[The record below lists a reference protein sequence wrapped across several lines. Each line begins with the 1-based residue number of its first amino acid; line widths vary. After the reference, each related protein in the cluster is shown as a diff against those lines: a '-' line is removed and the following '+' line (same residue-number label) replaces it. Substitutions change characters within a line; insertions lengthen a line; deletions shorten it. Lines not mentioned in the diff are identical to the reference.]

1 MLVQAAVA
9 VMRCSFFALIA
20 PLRVFGGHD
29 SLDAPLTL
37 QRPSLLAALF
47 PTLLCFAGTL
57 QSQEA
62 IPDRLPADLYPPAAQ
77 REVSP
82 GHTTYY
88 VDPKAG
94 DDSHSG
100 LRADQ
105 AWRSFKLVNRRLFAP
120 GDRIEVMVPGTFNE
134 TFMPMGAG
142 TTEAPVEIRLAPGRY
157 DFFPTNALKLKLH
170 ISNDNDDP
178 YTPKA
183 IALLF
188 KETRHF
194 RINGPNTDIYVH
206 GKMIE
211 TMFDHAEDVTLSGL
225 SFDYHRP
232 TVSEF
237 TVLAVNSEQAEV
249 QVHRDSAYA
258 LEDGKL
264 VWVGEGWRSAG
275 TGLSQECDLAGG
287 RVWRRDSPLRG
298 GTRVEELAPF
308 KLRLFFTRNPGL
320 TQGRVFQFRETFRDG
335 AGSFVLRSKDIA
347 WLNCSFHFMH
357 GLGIVSQFSENLV
370 FDHVDLAPRRGS
382 GRTCAGWADLLHFSG
397 CRGKIQVND
406 CEMSGTNDDP
416 INVHGTHLRIV
427 GQPAAKQVLVRFMH
441 PQSYG
446 FEAFVPGDEI
456 EFVSHVSLRAYA
468 TNRVQSVEPKG
479 DKEIL
484 LTLEQPAPVKIADND
499 VIENVTWTPS
509 VVVRNCKIAL
519 DSCRGFLLTT
529 RRPIL
534 IESNTFVR
542 TTMSAILIADDANS
556 WFESGPVREATIRGN
571 RFLHCAEPVIAIAP
585 ENRTAKP
592 EEPVHQNVQIL
603 DNLFALNGHSA
614 VSARSTQNLLIRGNR
629 FSTPDSPIQ
638 TTACTGV
645 SITENE
651 LGVQVDEAHSK
662 PGN

>member
-1 MLVQAAVA
+1 MNTKRAYSGNWFPSKGAGQLAAILA
-9 VMRCSFFALIA
+9 VLFPLLIG
-20 PLRVFGGHD
+20 FGGTPE
-29 SLDAPLTL
+29 SPN
-37 QRPSLLAALF
+37 PGSELL
-47 PTLLCFAGTL
+47 
-57 QSQEA
+57 S
-62 IPDRLPADLYPPAAQ
+62 ADLYPAAAQ
-77 REVSP
+77 RTVSP

-88 VDPKAG
+88 VDPQAG

-100 LRADQ
+100 LKADQ
-105 AWRSFKLVNRRLFAP
+105 AWRSFKMVNRRYFAP
-120 GDRIEVMVPGTFNE
+120 GDRIEVTAPGTFNE

-142 TTEAPVEIRLAPGRY
+142 TAEAPVEIRLAPGRY
-157 DFFPTNALKLKLH
+157 DFFPTHALKLKLH

-194 RINGPNTDIYVH
+194 RLSGRDTDIYVH

-211 TMFDHAEDVTLSGL
+211 TMFDQAEDVTLSGL

-237 TVLAVNSEQAEV
+237 TVLAVHADQAEV
-249 QVHRDSAYA
+249 QVQRDSAYA

-275 TGLSQECDLAGG
+275 QGLSQECDPAGG

-298 GTRVEELAPF
+298 VTRVEELAPF
-308 KLRLFFTRNPGL
+308 KLRLFFRQNPGF
-320 TQGRVFQFRETFRDG
+320 TPGRVFQFRETFRDC
-335 AGSFVLRSKDIA
+335 AGGFVLRSKDIT
-347 WLNCSFHFMH
+347 WRNCAYHFMH
-357 GLGIVSQFSENLV
+357 GLGIVSQFSENLT
-370 FDHVDLAPRRGS
+370 FDQVNVAPRRGS

-397 CRGKIQVND
+397 CRGRIQVND
-406 CEMSGTNDDP
+406 CELSGTNDDP

-427 GQPAAKQVLVRFMH
+427 GRPAANQVRVRFMH

-468 TNRVQSVEPKG
+468 TNRVQAVEPKG
-479 DKEIL
+479 DREIL
-484 LTLEQPAPVKIADND
+484 LTLDHSAPAPIADND
-499 VIENVTWTPS
+499 VIENVTWTPT
-509 VVVRNCKIAL
+509 VEVRNCRITL

-534 IESNTFVR
+534 IESNTFVK

-556 WFESGPVREATIRGN
+556 WFESGPVRDVTIRGN

-585 ENRTAKP
+585 ETGPARP
-592 EEPVHQNVQIL
+592 EEPVHENIRIL
-603 DNLFALNGHSA
+603 GNYFALNGHSA
-614 VSARSTQNLLIRGNR
+614 VSARSTRNVVIRGNR
-629 FSTPDSPIQ
+629 FSTSDSPIQ
-638 TTACTGV
+638 TNACTGV
-645 SITENE
+645 TIEGNE
-651 LGVQVDEAHSK
+651 LGVPEDQNKSL
-662 PGN
+662 P

>member
-1 MLVQAAVA
+1 
-9 VMRCSFFALIA
+9 
-20 PLRVFGGHD
+20 
-29 SLDAPLTL
+29 
-37 QRPSLLAALF
+37 
-47 PTLLCFAGTL
+47 
-57 QSQEA
+57 
-62 IPDRLPADLYPPAAQ
+62 
-77 REVSP
+77 
-82 GHTTYY
+82 
-88 VDPKAG
+88 
-94 DDSHSG
+94 
-100 LRADQ
+100 
-105 AWRSFKLVNRRLFAP
+105 
-120 GDRIEVMVPGTFNE
+120 
-134 TFMPMGAG
+134 MGAG
-142 TTEAPVEIRLAPGRY
+142 AIEAPVEISLAPGRY
-157 DFFPTNALKLKLH
+157 DFFPTNALRLKLH

-194 RINGPNTDIYVH
+194 RISGLGADIYVH
-206 GKMIE
+206 GKMIQ
-211 TMFDHAEDVTLSGL
+211 TMFDHAEDVMLRGL

-237 TVLAVNSEQAEV
+237 AVLAVSPDQAEV
-249 QVHRDSAYA
+249 QVHRDSTYT

-275 TGLSQECDLAGG
+275 LGLSQECDPVGG
-287 RVWRRDSPLRG
+287 RVWRRDSPLRSV
-298 GTRVEELAPF
+298 TRVEELAPF
-308 KLRLFFTRNPGL
+308 KLGLFFTRNPGL

-335 AGSFVLRSKDIA
+335 AGSFVLRSKDIT
-347 WLNCSFHFMH
+347 WRNCAYHFMH
-357 GLGIVSQFSENLV
+357 GLGIVSQFSENLT

-406 CEMSGTNDDP
+406 CEMFGTNDDP

-427 GQPAAKQVLVRFMH
+427 GRPAANQVLVRFMH

-446 FEAFVPGDEI
+446 FEAFLPGDEI

-468 TNRVQSVEPKG
+468 TNQVQAVEPQG

-484 LTLEQPAPVKIADND
+484 LTLEQPAPAIIADND

-509 VVVRNCKIAL
+509 VVVRNCKITL

-534 IESNTFVR
+534 IESNTFVN

-556 WFESGPVREATIRGN
+556 WFESGPVRDVTIRGN

-585 ENRTAKP
+585 ENHPATLP
-592 EEPVHQNVQIL
+592 EPVHHNIRIL
-603 DNLFALNGHSA
+603 DNDFALNGHSA
-614 VSARSTQNLLIRGNR
+614 VSARCTQNLLIRGNR
-629 FSTPDSPIQ
+629 FSTRDLPIQ
-638 TTACTGV
+638 TNTCIGV
-645 SITENE
+645 TITENE
-651 LGVQVDEAHSK
+651 LGVPEAQTHPK
-662 PGN
+662 PGT